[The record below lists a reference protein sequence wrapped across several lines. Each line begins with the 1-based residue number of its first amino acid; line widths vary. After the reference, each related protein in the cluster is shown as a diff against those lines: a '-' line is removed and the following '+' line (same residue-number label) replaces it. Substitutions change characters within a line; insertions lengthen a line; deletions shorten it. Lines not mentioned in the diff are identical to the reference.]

1 MSTILQTFN
10 YGSPA
15 PKNAMKSDDKQTHG
29 DQVNHPA
36 SEIFKAID
44 KITPHER
51 IIIFVK
57 DAALATIACEH
68 IADITFRENN
78 PEVAK
83 EIQVEGIVGIKSE
96 EYSTK

>member
-1 MSTILQTFN
+1 MSNTLQQFH
-10 YGSPA
+10 YGSPQ
-15 PKNAMKSDDKQTHG
+15 PKNATKHTEKTAREDP
-29 DQVNHPA
+29 VNHPA
-36 SEIFKAID
+36 SEIFKAIY
-44 KITPHER
+44 KIAPHER

-57 DAALATIACEH
+57 DAALATIACERK
-68 IADITFRENN
+68 ADITFRENN

>member
-1 MSTILQTFN
+1 MATILQTFN
-10 YGSPA
+10 YGSPP
-15 PKNAMKSDDKQTHG
+15 PKNAIKREDNKTPG
-29 DQVNHPA
+29 DPVNHPA
-36 SEIFKAID
+36 SEIFKAIY
-44 KITPHER
+44 KIAPHER